1 MKYFRKLMNSL
12 KKAKK
17 NQKTKKQFTEIIESV
32 QDLKIETEIILKNG
46 NWRNSGNDSTVASI
60 TKII

>member
-1 MKYFRKLMNSL
+1 MNSL
-12 KKAKK
+12 KKAGKDNEIFSKINEFPKESKKK

-46 NWRNSGNDSTVASI
+46 N
-60 TKII
+60 

>member
-46 NWRNSGNDSTVASI
+46 N
-60 TKII
+60 